1 MAAVWAPLC
10 GRVALQCIEWVW
22 ESQWRFGGGSG
33 VGFECW
39 AGDNRS
45 PFLAYYLMHHHH
57 SKNNYFL
64 SLPLRI
70 IITTIQH
77 GTFS

>member
-1 MAAVWAPLC
+1 MGALVRQGCAAMYRMGLGVSMAL
-10 GRVALQCIEWVW
+10 
-22 ESQWRFGGGSG
+22 FGGGSG
-33 VGFECW
+33 GFECW
-39 AGDNRS
+39 VGDNRS